1 MSIVTTRRMGVVPMK
16 KHVLVIPQSLEA
28 DVFDVLQD
36 LGVTHIQEMQKDQ
49 DIHSDGFEKASYNKA
64 SIEFA
69 VKFLKD
75 YTTTKQTLKE
85 KIQKLPLIRSKQD
98 ITRILHEEKW
108 NKIVKQCEQAEKRF
122 AEIKQESKDTEQQQK
137 DLAPW
142 MTLSIFP
149 KDTKHTTTRLV
160 AISEEALSELQKAL
174 EDSIPAGAMY
184 PATSDSPSPLWVVT
198 VLKEQEKALEKLL
211 EEQSIET
218 LSTETIP
225 EHPQAVFAELTQK
238 QHQLDKEK
246 EQLEKDLNT
255 LANTSIDDCKTL
267 FDYFSW
273 QLEKEDNRRH
283 VLQTEYVSIVT
294 AWIPE
299 EHTKK
304 VSSAMKKV
312 DASIICEEIEPE
324 EEEKAPVALKNHPFI
339 EPFETVM
346 GIYGLP
352 QYHEIDPTPFF
363 APFFIVF
370 FATCITDAGYGIVMA
385 VGSVLAIII
394 FKIPRD
400 KQKLFRLLAYGGVLT
415 FIIGAFFGGWFGVTP
430 DVMPDGFAKNLLTT
444 IWAINPVEDTLL
456 FMVLAFAVGVLQAWY
471 AQIIKAFWAL
481 KYKDIGGA
489 LEGFGWM
496 FTIPVAIGWIAA
508 GMYAP
513 ELKTVLGYASLAGL
527 LALVLVYGRSVKA
540 IPLKP
545 LVGVIQVLQG
555 IIGLVSDILSY
566 SRLMALGL
574 ATGIIAFIIN
584 TIGAIFRDLIPVI
597 GGIVYVLIL
606 IGGHTFNLAIN
617 ALGAFIHSG
626 RLQFVEFFPKFMEG
640 GGKAFTPL
648 SKKSTYI
655 NYSQD
660 SNG

>member
-1 MSIVTTRRMGVVPMK
+1 MSVVPMK

-28 DVFDVLQD
+28 DVFDVLQN
-36 LGVTHIQEMQKDQ
+36 LGVTHIHEMEKDS
-49 DIHSDGFEKASYNKA
+49 DVHSDGFEKASYNKA
-64 SIEFA
+64 TIEFT
-69 VKFLKD
+69 VTFLKD
-75 YTTTKQTLKE
+75 YVTTKKTFKE
-85 KIQKLPLIRSKQD
+85 KIQKLPLRRSKQD

-108 NKIVKQCEQAEKRF
+108 TEIVKQCEQAKKRF
-122 AEIKQESKDTEQQQK
+122 AEIKQESKDREQQQK

-142 MTLSIFP
+142 MDLTIFP
-149 KDTKHTTTRLV
+149 QATQHTTSRLV
-160 AISEEALSELQKAL
+160 VTPSEETSALLQRAI
-174 EDSIPAGAMY
+174 EDTIPVGAMY
-184 PATSDSPSPLWVVT
+184 PATASSPSPFWVLT

-211 EEQSIET
+211 EDQSVET
-218 LSTETIP
+218 VSLEAIP
-225 EHPQAVFAELTQK
+225 KNPQHTFAELTQ
-238 QHQLDKEK
+238 QLKNLETEK
-246 EQLEKDLNT
+246 EQLEKELTT
-255 LANTSIDDCKTL
+255 LANSSLDDCKTL
-267 FDYFSW
+267 FDYFTW
-273 QLEKEDNRRH
+273 QLEKEDKRRH
-283 VLQTEYVSIVT
+283 VLQTEYVSIIT

-299 EHTKK
+299 EHTTK
-304 VSSAMKKV
+304 VSTAMKKV
-312 DASIICEEIEPE
+312 DASIICEEIQPE
-324 EEEKAPVALKNHPFI
+324 EEEKAPVAIKNHPLI

-370 FATCITDAGYGIVMA
+370 FATCITDAGYGLVMA
-385 VGSVLAIII
+385 IGSVLAIIV
-394 FKIPRD
+394 FKIPRH
-400 KQKLFRLLAYGGVLT
+400 KQNLFRLLAYGGVLT

-430 DVMPDGFAKNLLTT
+430 DMMPNGWGKNLLTT

-481 KYKDIGGA
+481 KYRDTGGA
-489 LEGFGWM
+489 LEGFGWV
-496 FTIPVAIGWIAA
+496 FTIPAAIGWILA

-513 ELKTVLGYASLAGL
+513 ELKTTLGYASLAGL
-527 LALVLVYGRSVKA
+527 IAIVLVYGRSVKI

-584 TIGAIFRDLIPVI
+584 TIGAIFRDLIPLI
-597 GGIVYVLIL
+597 GGIVYILIL

-640 GGKAFTPL
+640 GGQAFAPL

-660 SNG
+660 NS